1 MRGPHNRRYIFNGQ
15 NSQPVERSIT
25 GSGLG
30 TKCSGLLLLSS
41 LAHDP
46 FSGIQ
51 CKPETEGSHWCSSY
65 NLQDIK
71 QSEEG
76 WRLDLERQTEKTLHM
91 QAIPSRKENGLG
103 PNTWVRERPAISLA
117 SPCPA
122 TGSLCPL
129 KPHDIKRNL
138 VTFSYYA
145 RLFCPPM
152 YLLFFQYSLIQ
163 RVQ

>member
-15 NSQPVERSIT
+15 KQPAYGKKHYR
-25 GSGLG
+25 SGLG
-30 TKCSGLLLLSS
+30 TKCSDLLLLSS
-41 LAHDP
+41 IAHDP

-65 NLQDIK
+65 NLQGIK

-76 WRLDLERQTEKTLHM
+76 WRLDLERQIEKTLHM

-103 PNTWVRERPAISLA
+103 PNTWVWERPAISQA
-117 SPCPA
+117 SPCPG

-129 KPHDIKRNL
+129 KPNGIKRNL
-138 VTFSYYA
+138 VAFSNYV
-145 RLFCPPM
+145 RMFCPPM
-152 YLLFFQYSLIQ
+152 YLFFQYSLTQ